1 MLNAK
6 LSFVCLCFALAST
19 ASTSHAQCTP
29 YPSAV
34 QWRIED
40 GGNGHYYA
48 RIDDGVLWPAA
59 NAAAEALGGHL
70 ATITSQLENDHI
82 AAIATD
88 GNVNVKHLGGI
99 RDGDTWRWITGEP
112 WSYTNWYPGE
122 PNNLNGK
129 EIYLATWVIPG
140 TWNDIYPAYAAG
152 YIVEWETEQL
162 DCDANGICDAS
173 EMLADPGLDMNGD
186 GVLDRCDCRPP
197 KIAVEWKI
205 ADGGNGHYYARID
218 DGVLWPE
225 AKAAAEALGG
235 HLATITSQ
243 PENAHIAVIA
253 TDGNFNV
260 KHLGGLRD
268 GASWRWITG
277 EPWSYTNW
285 YPGEPNNATGNEIY
299 LSTWITPGTWNDIYP
314 AYAAGYIIEWEPLMA
329 DCDGNGICD
338 FVQIAQ
344 QPNLDVN
351 GDATLD
357 QCQCIADVVADGV
370 VDAVD
375 LARVLNDW
383 GSPNSSGDIDR
394 NGIVD
399 ASDLAY
405 VLSTWGPCHP

>member
-19 ASTSHAQCTP
+19 ASNSHAQCTP

-48 RIDDGVLWPAA
+48 RVDDGVLWPA
-59 NAAAEALGGHL
+59 
-70 ATITSQLENDHI
+70 
-82 AAIATD
+82 
-88 GNVNVKHLGGI
+88 
-99 RDGDTWRWITGEP
+99 
-112 WSYTNWYPGE
+112 
-122 PNNLNGK
+122 
-129 EIYLATWVIPG
+129 
-140 TWNDIYPAYAAG
+140 
-152 YIVEWETEQL
+152 
-162 DCDANGICDAS
+162 
-173 EMLADPGLDMNGD
+173 
-186 GVLDRCDCRPP
+186 
-197 KIAVEWKI
+197 
-205 ADGGNGHYYARID
+205 
-218 DGVLWPE
+218 

-253 TDGNFNV
+253 TDGNVNV
-260 KHLGGLRD
+260 KHLGGIRD
-268 GASWRWITG
+268 GDTWRWITG
-277 EPWSYTNW
+277 EPWSYINW
-285 YPGEPNNATGNEIY
+285 YPGEPNNLNGIEIY
-299 LSTWITPGTWNDIYP
+299 LATWVIPGTWNDIYP
-314 AYAAGYIIEWEPLMA
+314 AYAAGYIVEWEPLMA

>member
-1 MLNAK
+1 M
-6 LSFVCLCFALAST
+6 
-19 ASTSHAQCTP
+19 
-29 YPSAV
+29 
-34 QWRIED
+34 
-40 GGNGHYYA
+40 
-48 RIDDGVLWPAA
+48 
-59 NAAAEALGGHL
+59 
-70 ATITSQLENDHI
+70 
-82 AAIATD
+82 IATD

-112 WSYTNWYPGE
+112 WSYINWYPGE
-122 PNNLNGK
+122 PNNLNGI

-152 YIVEWETEQL
+152 YIV
-162 DCDANGICDAS
+162 
-173 EMLADPGLDMNGD
+173 
-186 GVLDRCDCRPP
+186 
-197 KIAVEWKI
+197 
-205 ADGGNGHYYARID
+205 
-218 DGVLWPE
+218 
-225 AKAAAEALGG
+225 
-235 HLATITSQ
+235 
-243 PENAHIAVIA
+243 
-253 TDGNFNV
+253 
-260 KHLGGLRD
+260 
-268 GASWRWITG
+268 
-277 EPWSYTNW
+277 
-285 YPGEPNNATGNEIY
+285 
-299 LSTWITPGTWNDIYP
+299 
-314 AYAAGYIIEWEPLMA
+314 EWEPLMA